1 MKKILLVLSLM
12 LVVQFIISC
21 ADENNSNNTQSSVNN
36 GDENID
42 LSTLTANESYK
53 RVALLLYGDTFSD
66 AEYNSLYTFL
76 KGLETGS
83 IFNSGL
89 GIGEVTNGISAAVVM
104 QSLYYF
110 AQDAYDANTNTE
122 ITPLL
127 YRSTFSSSEEFN
139 KFISG
144 LANYDN
150 TALVN
155 MLSPVVLSQNIIN
168 KSVETYL
175 PWLLDASS
183 SASQGSNTN
192 INLTYDEFNVIVN
205 VAYLFSYPVFNLTGL
220 NITNEDIISSLMST
234 NLYNLNKQTKYK
246 ITYNHSIKYFRD
258 NFLPQTATT
267 RQLVVFSDV
276 VKDALQNNGM
286 VGGSPYKGDV
296 NDAVLVSNP
305 YEASSTDYTLYPL
318 IAKTIYG
325 SPYDATYS
333 SDNKDEYLSM
343 DNNPASNLA
352 INNTL
357 VFYQKL
363 KTLGLKVPQISTSLS
378 EHKNLAEI
386 TAVNLMD
393 NGFIYRDFNQS
404 ADIFITNVLNVMF
417 PTVISET
424 SSVCSLVKEFNRAVE
439 DAALSNADYA
449 WIFDSSFSSANNPCN
464 IAIE

>member
-1 MKKILLVLSLM
+1 MKRIVIVVCLLLVVSL
-12 LVVQFIISC
+12 IISC
-21 ADENNSNNTQSSVNN
+21 ADENNNNTPSSVIDDNA
-36 GDENID
+36 NID
-42 LSTLTANESYK
+42 LSTLNPDESYK
-53 RVALLLYGDTFSD
+53 RVAVLLYGDTFSD
-66 AEYNSLYTFL
+66 AEYSNLSIFL
-76 KGLETGS
+76 NGLESGS
-83 IFNSGL
+83 IFSSGQ
-89 GIGEVTNGISAAVVM
+89 GIGEVNNGVSAGVIM
-104 QSLYYF
+104 QSLYYY

-424 SSVCSLVKEFNRAVE
+424 SSVCSLVKEFNKSVE

-449 WIFDSSFSSANNPCN
+449 WILDSSFSSANNPCN
-464 IAIE
+464 IAVE

>member
-21 ADENNSNNTQSSVNN
+21 ADENKSNNTQSSVNN

-66 AEYNSLYTFL
+66 AEYNNLYTFL

-220 NITNEDIISSLMST
+220 NMADEDVISLLISRSL
-234 NLYNLNKQTKYK
+234 YDLNNQTTFKV
-246 ITYNHSIKYFRD
+246 TYNQSVKYFRD
-258 NFLPQTATT
+258 SFLHKIVTDI
-267 RQLVVFSDV
+267 QLDLFSRVVQ
-276 VKDALQNNGM
+276 DALQNNGKI
-286 VGGSPYKGDV
+286 GGSPYKGDV
-296 NDAVLVSNP
+296 NDAVLSANP
-305 YEASSTDYTLYPL
+305 YEVSSTDYTLYPL
-318 IAKTIYG
+318 IAKTLYG
-325 SPYDATYS
+325 SPYDAVYS

-352 INNTL
+352 VNNSL
-357 VFYQKL
+357 VFYQRL

-386 TAVNLMD
+386 TAANLRD
-393 NGFIYRDFNQS
+393 NGFIYHDFNQS
-404 ADIFITNVLNVMF
+404 TDIFTTNVLNVMF
-417 PTVISET
+417 PAVISET
-424 SSVCSLVKEFNRAVE
+424 SPVCSLIKEFNKSVE
-439 DAALSNADYA
+439 DAALSNAEYA
-449 WIFDSSFSSANNPCN
+449 WILDSSFSSANNPCN
-464 IAIE
+464 IAVE